1 MSARIFILRTIVALI
16 AVLGL
21 ALHAWTGVEWTRWI
35 GLLCYFV
42 CLAMYVRALFTALV
56 GMRKVTADLLVVT
69 VMIVSLLADQPLGG
83 ALVAWFISMGLAVSW
98 TIIEKTRRKIE
109 TLTRERETRVRIVS
123 RDAVHE
129 VPVEEVRIDD
139 EVLVPQGEMI
149 PVDGV
154 IVQGEGSIDEA
165 VITGEPFPVYKTT
178 GETVTSG
185 SMALDATFRIRALKS
200 GDKGFVQVMARE
212 MAASLQ
218 HKSATQRRAETI
230 VQFFIAGVVVF
241 ALGLFFGI
249 WAVTGDYVAGLMRMA
264 AVTAVACPCA
274 WALSV
279 PTAFAAA
286 IGGLGKRGILVRS
299 GEGLELAGHAVNVVL
314 DKTGTLTLGKPRV
327 EKTRTFG
334 ISEDELL
341 GLAVSIES
349 GFAHP
354 VANAIVAHGAARGIK
369 ALPVESSQYLPG
381 MGIRSVI
388 RGKEVILGGTSTVR
402 SLGIDLPDETIGGR
416 VTWVVVDSRVAGAF
430 ILQEEL
436 RDHASDLGRRLHG
449 MGVRRIELATGDN
462 EKGEAKRVADL
473 IGADGYR
480 IGLKPDE
487 KTALVR
493 TLKQQG
499 VTLMVGDGIN
509 DSLSLA
515 AADVGIA
522 IGRAKADL
530 AVKSS
535 DIIVMREDAASL
547 LTIMATGRKLS
558 RIITQ
563 NYAWAIGFNLVGI
576 SLATTGI
583 LSPWLAALVHHVSSV
598 LVVAN
603 SARLVRGSD

>member
-1 MSARIFILRTIVALI
+1 MSARIFTLRTIVALA

-21 ALHAWTGVEWTRWI
+21 ALHAWTGMEWTRWF
-35 GLLCYFV
+35 GLLCYVV

-56 GMRKVTADLLVVT
+56 RMRKVTADLLVVT
-69 VMIVSLLADQPLGG
+69 VMVVSLLADQPLGG

-98 TIIEKTRRKIE
+98 TIIERTRRKIE
-109 TLTRERETRVRIVS
+109 TLTRERDTRVRIVS
-123 RDAVHE
+123 GDAVQE
-129 VPVEEVRIDD
+129 VPVEEVRVGD

-154 IVQGEGSIDEA
+154 IVQGQGSIDEA
-165 VITGEPFPVYKTT
+165 VITGEPFPVYRTT
-178 GETVTSG
+178 GEPVTSG
-185 SMALDATFRIRALKS
+185 SMVLDATLRIRASKP
-200 GDKGFVQVMARE
+200 GDKGFLQVMARE
-212 MAASLQ
+212 MAASLE

-230 VQFFIAGVVVF
+230 VQFFISGVVVF
-241 ALGLFFGI
+241 ALGLFFVT
-249 WAVTGDYVAGLMRMA
+249 WAVTGDHVAGLMRMA

-286 IGGLGKRGILVRS
+286 IGGLGKRGILVRD
-299 GEGLELAGHAVNVVL
+299 GECLELAGRAVNVVL

-327 EKTRTFG
+327 ETARTFG
-334 ISEDELL
+334 ISEEELL

-349 GFAHP
+349 GFTHP

-416 VTWVVVDSRVAGAF
+416 VTWMVVDSRVVGAF

-436 RDHASDLGRRLHG
+436 REHAPDLGRRLHA

-509 DSLSLA
+509 DSVSLA

-522 IGRAKADL
+522 IGRGKADL

-547 LTIMATGRKLS
+547 LTIMATGRRLT

-563 NYAWAIGFNLVGI
+563 NYVWAIGFNLAGI
-576 SLATTGI
+576 TLAASGVLT
-583 LSPWLAALVHHVSSV
+583 PWLAALVHHVSSV

-603 SARLVRGSD
+603 SARLARGSD

>member
-1 MSARIFILRTIVALI
+1 
-16 AVLGL
+16 
-21 ALHAWTGVEWTRWI
+21 
-35 GLLCYFV
+35 
-42 CLAMYVRALFTALV
+42 
-56 GMRKVTADLLVVT
+56 
-69 VMIVSLLADQPLGG
+69 
-83 ALVAWFISMGLAVSW
+83 
-98 TIIEKTRRKIE
+98 
-109 TLTRERETRVRIVS
+109 
-123 RDAVHE
+123 
-129 VPVEEVRIDD
+129 
-139 EVLVPQGEMI
+139 
-149 PVDGV
+149 
-154 IVQGEGSIDEA
+154 
-165 VITGEPFPVYKTT
+165 
-178 GETVTSG
+178 
-185 SMALDATFRIRALKS
+185 
-200 GDKGFVQVMARE
+200 
-212 MAASLQ
+212 
-218 HKSATQRRAETI
+218 
-230 VQFFIAGVVVF
+230 
-241 ALGLFFGI
+241 
-249 WAVTGDYVAGLMRMA
+249 
-264 AVTAVACPCA
+264 
-274 WALSV
+274 
-279 PTAFAAA
+279 
-286 IGGLGKRGILVRS
+286 
-299 GEGLELAGHAVNVVL
+299 
-314 DKTGTLTLGKPRV
+314 
-327 EKTRTFG
+327 
-334 ISEDELL
+334 
-341 GLAVSIES
+341 
-349 GFAHP
+349 
-354 VANAIVAHGAARGIK
+354 
-369 ALPVESSQYLPG
+369 
-381 MGIRSVI
+381 
-388 RGKEVILGGTSTVR
+388 
-402 SLGIDLPDETIGGR
+402 
-416 VTWVVVDSRVAGAF
+416 VVVDSRVAGAF

-449 MGVRRIELATGDN
+449 MGVRRIELATGGN

>member
-21 ALHAWTGVEWTRWI
+21 ALHAWTGMGWIRWI
-35 GLLCYFV
+35 GLLCYFL

-69 VMIVSLLADQPLGG
+69 VMIVSLLANQPLGG

-123 RDAVHE
+123 RDAVQE

-165 VITGEPFPVYKTT
+165 VITGEPFPVYKMT

-185 SMALDATFRIRALKS
+185 SMALDATFRIRAMKP

-212 MAASLQ
+212 MAGSLQ

-241 ALGLFFGI
+241 AVGVFLVTWGM
-249 WAVTGDYVAGLMRMA
+249 TGDYVAGLMRMA

-286 IGGLGKRGILVRS
+286 IGGLGKRGILVRG
-299 GEGLELAGHAVNVVL
+299 GESLELAGRGVNVVL

-327 EKTRTFG
+327 ETIRTFG
-334 ISEDELL
+334 MSEEELL
-341 GLAVSIES
+341 QMAVSIES
-349 GFAHP
+349 GFVHP
-354 VANAIVAHGAARGIK
+354 VANAIVACGAARGIK
-369 ALPVESSQYLPG
+369 ALSVESSQYLPG

-388 RGKEVILGGTSTVR
+388 RGKEVILGGTSTLR
-402 SLGIDLPDETIGGR
+402 SLGIDLPDETIDGR
-416 VTWVVVDSRVAGAF
+416 VTWVVVDARVAGAF
-430 ILQEEL
+430 VLQEEL
-436 RDHASDLGRRLHG
+436 REHALDLGRGLHAL
-449 MGVRRIELATGDN
+449 GVRHIELATGDN
-462 EKGEAKRVADL
+462 EKGEAERVADL

-487 KTALVR
+487 KTGLVR
-493 TLKQQG
+493 ELKEQG

-509 DSLSLA
+509 DSVSLA

-535 DIIVMREDAASL
+535 DIIVMREDASSL
-547 LTIMATGRKLS
+547 LTIVATGRRLT
-558 RIITQ
+558 RIIIQ

-576 SLATTGI
+576 TLAASGVLT
-583 LSPWLAALVHHVSSV
+583 PWLAALVHHVSSV

-603 SARLVRGSD
+603 SARLVRGRD